1 MAWSM
6 LAVLVNSCMKLLLT
20 PYVIRNIGVGAYG
33 YVSLA
38 VTFTSYIDIIS
49 VSLNAFAGR
58 FISMAY
64 HGGDLERA
72 NRYYSSTIMA
82 DLLLSAAALVP
93 GALVIACLGPVL
105 NVPDALTGDVRLL
118 FAMML
123 LKYLLTIMR
132 TAFDTAAF
140 IADRLDLAEKKQSIS
155 CLIQAGVLFAACGI
169 LPPHVWYVGAAAA
182 AAALYLLAANY
193 RLCRRLTP
201 KLSCTRGAWSFAAV
215 KEIAAA
221 GIWTSLNN
229 LGNVLNSGLD
239 LLITDLM
246 LDAAALGGISVAK
259 NLVLL
264 CSVIV
269 MKLSDAFRPRMLQL
283 YAEKRMETFAGLC
296 QTAIG
301 IVGITCSFITGMF
314 YICGYDFLAL
324 WLPGQDTE
332 FLFKASMIVFLGDMA
347 PAAVKPLYY
356 VYTLTKRVKAPCMIT
371 LLMGSANVIAMYL
384 LIRFTDLGPYAVIL
398 TTLAVNLIHFMDAPL
413 YSAHCLGIP
422 LTSFYPA
429 VLRHLLGMGCGFL
442 AAGGLKHIMPEAG
455 SWVGLAAKGAV
466 SGVLLASLLAAVWL
480 LSAGI
485 WKGGE
490 NR

>member
-1 MAWSM
+1 M
-6 LAVLVNSCMKLLLT
+6 LAVFVNSCMKLLLT
-20 PYVIRNIGVGAYG
+20 PYVIRNIGVDAYG

-49 VSLNAFAGR
+49 VSLNALAGR

-64 HGGDLERA
+64 HRGDLERA

-82 DLLLSAAALVP
+82 DALLSAGALIP
-93 GALVIACLGPVL
+93 GAFAMACLGPVL
-105 NVPDALTGDVRLL
+105 HVPDDLAGDVRLL
-118 FAMML
+118 FALML
-123 LKYLLTIMR
+123 LKYLLTVMR

-155 CLIQAGVLFAACGI
+155 CLLQAGVLFAACA
-169 LPPHVWYVGAAAA
+169 LLTPHVWYVGAAAA
-182 AAALYLLAANY
+182 VAALYLLAASY

-201 KLSCTRGAWSFAAV
+201 ELSCSRGAWSFAAV
-215 KEIAAA
+215 KEITAA
-221 GIWTSLNN
+221 GIWTSFNN

-246 LDAAALGGISVAK
+246 LDAAALGEISVAK
-259 NLVLL
+259 NLALL

-269 MKLSDAFRPRMLQL
+269 MKVSDAFKPRLLLL
-283 YAEKRMETFAGLC
+283 YAEKRMEPFAGLC

-301 IVGITCSFITGMF
+301 IVGIICSFMTGMF

-332 FLFKASMIVFLGDMA
+332 FLFKAAVIVFLGDMA

-356 VYTLTKRVKAPCMIT
+356 VYTLTKRVKTPCMVTI
-371 LLMGSANVIAMYL
+371 LMGSANVIAMYL

-398 TTLAVNLIHFMDAPL
+398 TTLAVNLIHFIDAPL
-413 YSAHCLGIP
+413 YSARCLGVP
-422 LTSFYPA
+422 LLTFYPA

-442 AAGGLKHIMPEAG
+442 AAGGLRHIMPKAE
-455 SWVGLAAKGAV
+455 SWGGLAAKGAL
-466 SGVLLASLLAAVWL
+466 SGVLLAAVLAAVWF

-485 WKGGE
+485 RKGGE
-490 NR
+490 HR